1 MTIFD
6 AILLGIVQGLS
17 EFLPISSSGHLII
30 LHDWL
35 GVTEGGF
42 AFDAVLQFA
51 TALAVAMYFW
61 RDIAAIV
68 RGVPHVFTGCFTT
81 PEARI
86 LIAVFS
92 ATVPGVVLGI
102 VLQPV
107 METLFRSPILV
118 ACALILGSGTI
129 LYAERHDK
137 NRDRAATAHETPTPT
152 KSFLIGIFQALALIP
167 GMSRSGMTLS
177 GGMLL
182 GLSREA
188 ATRFSFLIG
197 SVILLGAGAKE
208 TIAIAR
214 GSMAADGLS
223 FSVYVAG
230 AIASFVVGLAV
241 IHYFLRFVRTHSL
254 IPFVYYRLAIAL
266 LVLVLAFGGSL

>member
-1 MTIFD
+1 
-6 AILLGIVQGLS
+6 
-17 EFLPISSSGHLII
+17 
-30 LHDWL
+30 
-35 GVTEGGF
+35 
-42 AFDAVLQFA
+42 
-51 TALAVAMYFW
+51 
-61 RDIAAIV
+61 
-68 RGVPHVFTGCFTT
+68 
-81 PEARI
+81 
-86 LIAVFS
+86 
-92 ATVPGVVLGI
+92 
-102 VLQPV
+102 
-107 METLFRSPILV
+107 
-118 ACALILGSGTI
+118 
-129 LYAERHDK
+129 
-137 NRDRAATAHETPTPT
+137 
-152 KSFLIGIFQALALIP
+152 
-167 GMSRSGMTLS
+167 
-177 GGMLL
+177 MLL